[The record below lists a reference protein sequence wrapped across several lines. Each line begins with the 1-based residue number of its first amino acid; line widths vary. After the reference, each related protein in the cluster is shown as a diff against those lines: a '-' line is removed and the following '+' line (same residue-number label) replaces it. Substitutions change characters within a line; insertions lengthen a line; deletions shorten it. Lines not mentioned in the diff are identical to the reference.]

1 MLPRVTILPTVCH
14 TYPAKIVQ
22 ALWSFQLGG
31 AFEGILVRDVKVSV
45 CATSHTR
52 RAYAQ
57 TLAPEQRRLIA

>member
-31 AFEGILVRDVKVSV
+31 EFGGILVRDVKVLV
-45 CATSHTR
+45 CASSHTSGLR
-52 RAYAQ
+52 PDAHKNTVKRN
-57 TLAPEQRRLIA
+57 IA